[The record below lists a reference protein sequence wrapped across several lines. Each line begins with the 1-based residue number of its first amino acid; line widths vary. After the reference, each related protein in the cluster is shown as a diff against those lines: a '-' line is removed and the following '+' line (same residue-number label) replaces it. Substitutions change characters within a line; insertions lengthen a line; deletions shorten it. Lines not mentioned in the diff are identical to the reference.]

1 MKHRLIG
8 LYMGN
13 IWVYLFIDEY
23 IQSFLH
29 FLRCLQTDW
38 GGQRTL
44 QRKWTSFL
52 KARMVCS
59 VPEYELHLNI
69 LRDVFV
75 LQERDA
81 HRSIFYGVFGLE
93 W

>member
-1 MKHRLIG
+1 MNQLIHPSVVSSCVQ
-8 LYMGN
+8 N
-13 IWVYLFIDEY
+13 
-23 IQSFLH
+23 
-29 FLRCLQTDW
+29 DW

-44 QRKWTSFL
+44 QRKWTTFL

-69 LRDVFV
+69 LRSVFV
-75 LQERDA
+75 LQGRDA
-81 HRSIFYGVFGLE
+81 QSSIFYGVFGLE